1 MAARTPQDKNKGQA
15 LEKLEKYLKEYFSS
29 DSSLCPLK
37 SFDISPFEHS
47 LSEEEY
53 KEISSITNRLNCTWE
68 LKIECDL
75 RGIVITCPRTHKAC
89 DFKCGT
95 E

>member
-1 MAARTPQDKNKGQA
+1 MVTLIHLDKIKRKA
-15 LEKLEKYLKEYFSS
+15 LDKLEKYLKEYFSN

-37 SFDISPFEHS
+37 SLDITPFERS

-68 LKIECDL
+68 LKKECDL
-75 RGIVITCPRTHKAC
+75 RGIVIICPRTHKAC